1 MSKKT
6 RLVLSLIIILVLIPI
21 SVYLCSFADR
31 RHFLTSSVVILL
43 TLAAFFL
50 KYEAKAPD
58 ARELVVIAVM
68 CALAVASRAVFMAV
82 PHFKPTLAV
91 IMITGIAF
99 GPEAGFL
106 VGAVTAL
113 ASNFIFGQ
121 GAWTAWQMF
130 SYGMGGLLAGTF
142 AKCGLL
148 KAAPKKFS
156 DLIVIAIFGFL
167 TIILVVGPLLDTST
181 LFIMSSFMT
190 NAAALSVYAAGFPI
204 NLIHAAATLL
214 TLLLAGKPLLSMLGR
229 IKTKYGI

>member
-1 MSKKT
+1 MNRKT
-6 RLVLSLIIILVLIPI
+6 RLILSLIIILVLIPLT
-21 SVYLCSFADR
+21 VYLCSLADR
-31 RHFLTSSVVILL
+31 KYYLTSSVIIAL

-106 VGAVTAL
+106 TGAVTAL

-121 GAWTAWQMF
+121 GAWTPWQMF
-130 SYGMGGLLAGTF
+130 SYGMGGLLAGAF
-142 AKCGLL
+142 AQLGLL
-148 KAAPKKFS
+148 KAATQKAK
-156 DLIVIAIFGFL
+156 DIIVMSIFGFL
-167 TIILVVGPLLDTST
+167 TIMLIVGPLLDTCS
-181 LFIMSSFMT
+181 LFIMSSMLT
-190 NAAALSVYAAGFPI
+190 DATALSVYAAGVPV
-204 NLIHAAATLL
+204 NLIHASATLL
-214 TLLLAGKPLLSMLGR
+214 TLLLVGKPLLTMLDR